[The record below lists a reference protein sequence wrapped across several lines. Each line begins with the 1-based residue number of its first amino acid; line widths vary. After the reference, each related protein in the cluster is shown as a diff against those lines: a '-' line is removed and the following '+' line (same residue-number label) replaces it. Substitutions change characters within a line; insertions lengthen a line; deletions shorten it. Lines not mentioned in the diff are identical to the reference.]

1 MTEDVNCQRVLEAE
15 VEHKRLWD
23 RVIRRRSQRIYSW
36 IEHGIDY
43 TVSQYLYRFHKCKS
57 KREQYKTFNKH
68 LDVIFGVLRD
78 TLKEIHDGKLRNQ
91 DESLV
96 LQLKAKYTIPRKT
109 KKRKFKYLSVHNLF
123 SAAAAEYWACE
134 EAWDAWLKQPEHAEY
149 YAKYRQDK
157 PLCGI

>member
-1 MTEDVNCQRVLEAE
+1 MLLHETEKLREAE
-15 VEHKRLWD
+15 VEHNGLWD
-23 RVIRRRSQRIYSW
+23 RVIRRRDQRIYSW

-57 KREQYKTFNKH
+57 KREQYKTFNRY
-68 LDVIFGVLRD
+68 LDVIFDVLRD
-78 TLKEIHDGKLRNQ
+78 ALREIHDGELRSP

-96 LQLKAKYTIPRKT
+96 LQLKAKYKLPRKT
-109 KKRKFKYLSVHNLF
+109 KKRKFKDLSVRNLYW
-123 SAAAAEYWACE
+123 ADAAEYLACD

-149 YAKYRQDK
+149 YEKYRQDK